1 MNIFPCFLFT
11 IQRRQWM
18 KPKRSDCVSLT
29 GIPPD
34 SNYREE
40 YKALMMGMMDNELSN
55 EELIRLNDHMSR
67 CASCREEFEQ
77 LKKTSS
83 KLDGID
89 IKKPDEEIVEKAWR
103 SPYSKLTKNFGILLI
118 VAGWLVM
125 ILYGAYEF
133 IVTKETASIP
143 KYASVII
150 LVGILIL
157 FIAVLR
163 DRIRSYGND
172 PYKEVEK

>member
-1 MNIFPCFLFT
+1 MGTRNC
-11 IQRRQWM
+11 
-18 KPKRSDCVSLT
+18 
-29 GIPPD
+29 
-34 SNYREE
+34 EE
-40 YKALMMGMMDNELSN
+40 YKTLMMGLMDNELTEDES
-55 EELIRLNDHMSR
+55 IRLNEHMIR

-77 LKKTSS
+77 LRKTSS

-89 IKKPDEEIVEKAWR
+89 IRKPDKGIVEKAWR
-103 SPYSKLTKNFGILLI
+103 SPYSKLTKNFGILLV
-118 VAGWLVM
+118 VAGWLAM

-133 IVTKETASIP
+133 LVTKETESIP
-143 KYASVII
+143 KYAFVVI
-150 LVGILIL
+150 LVGIIIL